1 MTPQILGWL
10 LAAGA
15 VLAIAYRLGRTQA
28 AWEDARAS
36 KRSFRRNRRTAWAET
51 IRLTV
56 GTIVVLLSLT
66 AAAYD
71 LAR

>member
-1 MTPQILGWL
+1 MTPQILGSL

-15 VLAIAYRLGRTQA
+15 VLVVAYRLGRTQA

-36 KRSFRRNRRTAWAET
+36 KRSLRHSRRTAWAQT

-56 GTIVVLLSLT
+56 GTVVVLLSLT